1 MEFLSSLFRVLI
13 TFENNYRIDLNEG
26 SFADLLGF
34 DKAITVAKMGYGSRV
49 PDITRSVD
57 NIFIHTSIM
66 SKSII
71 SGVESDGIHRF
82 SIDTHDL
89 PLSYPFH
96 IEGRRLNQ
104 YKCHKRNANI
114 H

>member
-1 MEFLSSLFRVLI
+1 M
-13 TFENNYRIDLNEG
+13 
-26 SFADLLGF
+26 GF
-34 DKAITVAKMGYGSRV
+34 DKAITV

-104 YKCHKRNANI
+104 YTECHKRNANI